1 MTIKKISAIL
11 MLSVLPLGVLT
22 AQEAKN
28 YLPKAGDFAIGI
40 DMQPIYSFFGNMANG
55 DTGNGLATFGGEEV
69 LNYSNNVT
77 IMGKYML
84 DNTTALRVNVG
95 IEKNIDHSFS
105 YSLDDLKFFENPLS
119 EQKVEDGYKQ
129 DYTAFSIAA
138 GMEFRRGNNRIQGYC
153 GADLVLALYKDKY
166 TFQYGNAV
174 TSINQNP
181 SRTNYLT
188 AGSVN
193 VTPVGYWTSTYA
205 TETYEKEWFLGVAG
219 KVGVEYF
226 IVPQLSFGG
235 EVSLLVGEY
244 FDRGSYTK
252 AEGFN
257 PTTNQVETHTELVSP
272 KSHFFRLATDNLGG
286 KLFMMFYF

>member
-1 MTIKKISAIL
+1 

-55 DTGNGLATFGGEEV
+55 DSGNGLATFGGEEV

-77 IMGKYML
+77 IMGKYLL

-95 IEKNIDHSFS
+95 IEKEINHNFS

-119 EQKVEDGYKQ
+119 EQKVEDGSKQ

-153 GADLVLALYKDKY
+153 GADLVLAVYKNKY

-174 TSINQNP
+174 TRRPSLPTGAGCWKTSRISISMPIRQRNSCSTKSASAASARSP
-181 SRTNYLT
+181 ARH
-188 AGSVN
+188 SVQ
-193 VTPVGYWTSTYA
+193 
-205 TETYEKEWFLGVAG
+205 KR
-219 KVGVEYF
+219 
-226 IVPQLSFGG
+226 SF
-235 EVSLLVGEY
+235 
-244 FDRGSYTK
+244 
-252 AEGFN
+252 
-257 PTTNQVETHTELVSP
+257 
-272 KSHFFRLATDNLGG
+272 
-286 KLFMMFYF
+286 